1 MNKNR
6 RQGIAALAS
15 SVVMLLFTPVLHA
28 ADVNAPPAELQP
40 GRHPMIPH
48 DHSPEMTAKLKAAI
62 PVFDKVPDP
71 ALHMIMNMMR
81 ADYAWYISP
90 EGTKGKVGVL
100 MLNHG
105 INEASDVLFT
115 ERLAPVAAKRPTA
128 VSFGMAMT
136 TSEALQQAV
145 DDLNA
150 RGVSTIVAVDPE
162 SSEHKS
168 LYRQWQ
174 YILGDRDKAAYVA
187 VPRVTSKARILMAE
201 PINDDPL
208 IAGILL
214 DHAKALSTD
223 RRKEA
228 VVIIAH
234 GPEDDVDNP
243 PDLAE
248 VQKLAAWVQ
257 KKGKFASVNALNIQD
272 DAPAPVRI
280 ANVKTFRK
288 LVTDAQA
295 QGLEV
300 LVVPYVINAQ
310 GLQPKLQKD
319 LDGLEFRFQENG
331 MSDHPNFLKWIDKR
345 VKETLRKG

>member
-1 MNKNR
+1 MNKNHR
-6 RQGIAALAS
+6 HVTAALAS
-15 SVVMLLFTPVLHA
+15 CLVMLFAPVLHS

-90 EGTKGKVGVL
+90 DRTKGKVGVL
-100 MLNHG
+100 VLNHG

-115 ERLAPVAAKRPTA
+115 ERLAPIARTRPTA
-128 VSFGMAMT
+128 ISFGMAMT

-168 LYRQWQ
+168 IYRQWQ
-174 YILGDRDKAAYVA
+174 YILGQRDKAAYVA
-187 VPRVTSKARILMAE
+187 VPLVTSKARILMAE

-208 IAGILL
+208 IAKILL
-214 DHAKALSTD
+214 DHAQALSTD

-228 VVIIAH
+228 VIIIAH

-248 VQKLAAWVQ
+248 VRKLAAWVQ
-257 KKGKFASVNALNIQD
+257 KKGRFASVDALNIQD
-272 DAPAPVRI
+272 DAPPQVRA
-280 ANVKTFRK
+280 ANVQAFRK
-288 LVTDAQA
+288 LVTDARA
-295 QGLEV
+295 QGREV

-319 LDGLEFRFQENG
+319 LAGLEFRFQENG